1 MSNSEVAR
9 QFAGQLGETEADPI
23 AQIRLIVA
31 KLGVG
36 RAQELVDRARQIEI
50 EGGTMT
56 RDGSRRRTLGGVFF
70 SLAREQIGHPMT
82 PHPAQRLPWK
92 QAVEIALDAAASEG
106 GEATSVKIVLIGRP
120 GQVVKRD
127 KVVVTTMYNLKRP
140 SLPKQL
146 PKLSG
151 ADVETPYT
159 VFITAKH
166 WRKVAEPL
174 NSDREDRLIVEGY
187 PFLDPDIKGICVFAK
202 SATTTA
208 LQRALREQQRAR
220 ATETGKQAGK

>member
-1 MSNSEVAR
+1 
-9 QFAGQLGETEADPI
+9 
-23 AQIRLIVA
+23 
-31 KLGVG
+31 
-36 RAQELVDRARQIEI
+36 
-50 EGGTMT
+50 
-56 RDGSRRRTLGGVFF
+56 
-70 SLAREQIGHPMT
+70 MT

-92 QAVEIALDAAASEG
+92 QAVEIALDAAASER
-106 GEATSVKIVLIGRP
+106 GEATSVKVVLIGRP

-140 SLPKQL
+140 SLPKHL

-174 NSDREDRLIVEGY
+174 NSDREDRLIIEGY

-208 LQRALREQQRAR
+208 RQRALREQQRAR
-220 ATETGKQAGK
+220 AAESGNQPEK

>member
-1 MSNSEVAR
+1 M
-9 QFAGQLGETEADPI
+9 
-23 AQIRLIVA
+23 
-31 KLGVG
+31 
-36 RAQELVDRARQIEI
+36 
-50 EGGTMT
+50 
-56 RDGSRRRTLGGVFF
+56 
-70 SLAREQIGHPMT
+70 
-82 PHPAQRLPWK
+82 
-92 QAVEIALDAAASEG
+92 
-106 GEATSVKIVLIGRP
+106 
-120 GQVVKRD
+120 VKRD
-127 KVVVTTMYNLKRP
+127 KVVVTTMYNLNRP

-151 ADVETPYT
+151 ADMETAYT

-166 WRKVAEPL
+166 WRKVAETL
-174 NSDREDRLIVEGY
+174 NREDRLSIEGY